1 MVNLRLVVLS
11 VYCSQNQLIVDPREN
26 KLPNLLLAERISSS
40 MRASN
45 KTIEQVVGEVG
56 CSKNAYHKWVKTGH
70 IDVNNIIPL
79 AEALS
84 VHPFYFTEVITG
96 QVVGPTDAPLS
107 NEEYSAEINN
117 LSDSDLAL
125 LLKVAAARLLE

>member
-1 MVNLRLVVLS
+1 
-11 VYCSQNQLIVDPREN
+11 
-26 KLPNLLLAERISSS
+26 
-40 MRASN
+40 MRASD